1 MQLEKSAI
9 SLYAFREKVREAV
22 SAQLIG
28 GKPSLR
34 RTAETV
40 GTSVRTLQRKL
51 DALGVTYR
59 ALVSELQI
67 EEASRLLRRSG
78 LDVRLIAASLGYADA
93 TAFSRAFRRRV
104 GQTPRE
110 FRQARSRAQD
120 VSPKP
125 RR

>member
-1 MQLEKSAI
+1 VQLERSAI

-22 SAQLIG
+22 RAQLVD
-28 GKPSLR
+28 GKPSLQ
-34 RTAETV
+34 RTAEAV
-40 GTSVRTLQRKL
+40 GTSVRTLQRRL

-78 LDVRLIAASLGYADA
+78 LDVSLIAASLGYADA

>member
-22 SAQLIG
+22 RAQLVD
-28 GKPSLR
+28 GKPSLQ
-34 RTAETV
+34 RTAEMV
-40 GTSVRTLQRKL
+40 GASVRTLQRRL

-93 TAFSRAFRRRV
+93 TAFSRAFRRQV
-104 GQTPRE
+104 GQTPKE

-120 VSPKP
+120 VNPEP